1 MGVVTM
7 RDISPSFPY
16 PRPALRVIW
25 GIIKNSECYSS
36 EYLEEHL
43 LGNPCKAVY
52 FGIMDMVGIPNDTWI
67 WIWLVG
73 IPNDTSWMR
82 VLWCSLSGL
91 TIRNTLPLSESSA
104 R

>member
-36 EYLEEHL
+36 EYLEQRL
-43 LGNPCKAVY
+43 FGNQRKAVY
-52 FGIMDMVGIPNDTWI
+52 FGIMDMVGIPNDT
-67 WIWLVG
+67 
-73 IPNDTSWMR
+73 SWMR
-82 VLWCSLSGL
+82 VL
-91 TIRNTLPLSESSA
+91 
-104 R
+104 

>member
-36 EYLEEHL
+36 EYLEQHL
-43 LGNPCKAVY
+43 LGNQCKSVC
-52 FGIMDMVGIPNDTWI
+52 FGIMDMDM
-67 WIWLVG
+67 VG

-82 VLWCSLSGL
+82 VL
-91 TIRNTLPLSESSA
+91 
-104 R
+104 